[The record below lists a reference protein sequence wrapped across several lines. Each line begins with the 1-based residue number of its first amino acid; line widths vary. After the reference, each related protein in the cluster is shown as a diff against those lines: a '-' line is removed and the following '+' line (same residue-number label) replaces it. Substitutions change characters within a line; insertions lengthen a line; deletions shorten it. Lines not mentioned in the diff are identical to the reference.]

1 MFCIICWVLFN
12 QVFIIQMNLDLELEG
27 KKITIK
33 MILRIHRLAQTT
45 FLASLL
51 LPKVRSHVES
61 DQSHHTMSC
70 PRLPFWSLAPVPL
83 SSLCCRTQVLCLFML
98 PFWPSSCRV
107 QLQISIQFRENTGH
121 SDTSWVWMVSSE
133 FPSTRYFPLADT
145 LFISDGSKNISRA
158 LF

>member
-83 SSLCCRTQVLCLFML
+83 SLLPLGRVRHVPSSEAWYL
-98 PFWPSSCRV
+98 PFPLPLRLHPQSPWLPLHF
-107 QLQISIQFRENTGH
+107 LQ
-121 SDTSWVWMVSSE
+121 TSAGMSL
-133 FPSTRYFPLADT
+133 PDHT
-145 LFISDGSKNISRA
+145 I
-158 LF
+158 